1 MCYQHRSPSLPAIQ
15 KQQINDIFSVDV
27 VFFKSL
33 SWKQS
38 SRRCR
43 AACSPPECAILLP
56 RLGLQSALGEI
67 PVESFP
73 RSLSFQRRHSA
84 NSKQHVC
91 WIRMPAF
98 SLIKSCFAF
107 TPGIVVPRYT
117 PV

>member
-1 MCYQHRSPSLPAIQ
+1 MCYQHRSPSLPATQ

-73 RSLSFQRRHSA
+73 AVFPFRGDTLQIQSNMCVGFGCLLS
-84 NSKQHVC
+84 
-91 WIRMPAF
+91 P
-98 SLIKSCFAF
+98 
-107 TPGIVVPRYT
+107 
-117 PV
+117 